1 MNMVDAGRCIIPAGC
16 RPSATQSSHYAPLM
30 AGRSARRDACQSKN
44 LYCLPTAGFPHCS
57 LFTLS
62 LFLGGKW
69 AEGPMVCSPGQSDRR
84 ERRPGCMPIYLAAA
98 TRQWVRL
105 GSSSYHVPP
114 PTYGG
119 TPFGRSALGVCP
131 SIWPPQRGIGV
142 SGHRPNSRPNPQ
154 VIHLG
159 TARHPTMWGPRTY
172 GGAPFGRSAAGYT
185 T

>member
-1 MNMVDAGRCIIPAGC
+1 MECSMLRLWAWWPWAESPKKATSTRMAVFIPTGC
-16 RPSATQSSHYAPLM
+16 RPSATMSSHYAPLM

-98 TRQWVRL
+98 TRQWVYH

-114 PTYGG
+114 YLRRHSL
-119 TPFGRSALGVCP
+119 RSLCRRVA
-131 SIWPPQRGIGV
+131 
-142 SGHRPNSRPNPQ
+142 
-154 VIHLG
+154 
-159 TARHPTMWGPRTY
+159 
-172 GGAPFGRSAAGYT
+172 GAT
-185 T
+185 TNTLHSLIV